1 MSTHLIVT
9 QCNHLCLPLPLQ
21 PNKVPLPKNIHTL
34 WVSFS
39 LELRDTEE
47 TNCFIFIVKPL
58 FTWAIF
64 YIGEEVRTPDK
75 SRGFNSHRIVREE
88 LKSGEEYAITINGYR
103 DGGFESSLQIH
114 NLQPHHFTKYY
125 CEAQNSKGDDGL
137 VIHLLKGSQQQKRK
151 THVFN
156 AGNSSNNLDKYSSL
170 TLLAQLIIILVCTN

>member
-1 MSTHLIVT
+1 MPIKFRCEYSLRYGNLFNLWFFIHAGKKWVT
-9 QCNHLCLPLPLQ
+9 LYRYKKH
-21 PNKVPLPKNIHTL
+21 
-34 WVSFS
+34 
-39 LELRDTEE
+39 
-47 TNCFIFIVKPL
+47 CFVYIVKIL
-58 FTWAIF
+58 FTWAIS

-75 SRGFNSHRIVREE
+75 SRGFNSHRIIREE

-137 VIHLLKGSQQQKRK
+137 VIHLLKGSQQQKRRA
-151 THVFN
+151 HVLN

-170 TLLAQLIIILVCTN
+170 SLLAQLIITLVCTN

>member
-1 MSTHLIVT
+1 M
-9 QCNHLCLPLPLQ
+9 
-21 PNKVPLPKNIHTL
+21 TL
-34 WVSFS
+34 WY
-39 LELRDTEE
+39 
-47 TNCFIFIVKPL
+47 IVKLL

-64 YIGEEVRTPDK
+64 HIGEEVRTPDK
-75 SRGFNSHRIVREE
+75 SIEFNSHRIVREE

-137 VIHLLKGSQQQKRK
+137 VIHLLKGSQQQKRG

-156 AGNSSNNLDKYSSL
+156 AGNSSNNLDKYSNL
-170 TLLAQLIIILVCTN
+170 TLYVSVTIYIIPLSVNWWICYHRTNFKINSRWWVHLQ